1 MKNIFFI
8 LFFSGFLCA
17 CAHSGGAAGNENFRF
32 RHYGSAYRDL
42 AARSLL
48 ETLGEAGFALEKPES
63 EDLFAKGV
71 SLDGKTEIVVFMTE
85 RPKEVLFELSFYYK
99 GGAVRKA
106 KPYDDLFADM
116 EERIF
121 SYGR

>member
-63 EDLFAKGV
+63 EDLFAKGI
-71 SLDGKTEIVVFMTE
+71 SQDGKTEVLVFL
-85 RPKEVLFELSFYYK
+85 KETTKGVLVEISFYYK
-99 GGAVRKA
+99 DKPIKKE
-106 KPYDDLFADM
+106 KPYKGFFSDLDKKVFA
-116 EERIF
+116 E
-121 SYGR
+121 